1 MTLQKKCG
9 RPPVL
14 SYASYALNNWRRI
27 NPELPI
33 ELGNIALLQNFHGG
47 QDEEWFVLVHVA
59 IEATATPAIQAIV
72 LAQQAI
78 KKRDTKTVAANIH
91 IYC

>member
-1 MTLQKKCG
+1 
-9 RPPVL
+9 
-14 SYASYALNNWRRI
+14 
-27 NPELPI
+27 
-33 ELGNIALLQNFHGG
+33 
-47 QDEEWFVLVHVA
+47 VA

-91 IYC
+91 IIANTLHHICDLLDRMTECCDHIFIISASVLMFMAGKAIKFIRKD